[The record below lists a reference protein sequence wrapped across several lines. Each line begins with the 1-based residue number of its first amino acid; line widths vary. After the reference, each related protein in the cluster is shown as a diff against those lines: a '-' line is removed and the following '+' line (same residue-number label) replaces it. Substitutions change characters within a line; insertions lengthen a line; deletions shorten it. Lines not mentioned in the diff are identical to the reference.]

1 MSDRDPQDDEQK
13 ASDSQEE
20 RIARVMETGQKAG
33 STKQALKEAKLKNSV
48 YPNLPKV
55 KTLKTV
61 AR

>member
-33 STKQALKEAKLKNSV
+33 STKQALKEAKLKKALRSNW
-48 YPNLPKV
+48 
-55 KTLKTV
+55 
-61 AR
+61 